1 MRALCSKIRSALASP
16 PPEGVAEIGA
26 FAIAEP
32 DRDILGR
39 DLRLTQIFDRQTHTN
54 VVENF
59 TVRRVLF
66 LEVAMQLPGAQAEFG
81 RDRLDGRKMAGN
93 SEQSLVNQRRK
104 STGLLRLVQNAFTGP
119 ASQFEVNRISAGDLS
134 RHRGCGNLELID
146 IRVEQNRTLAQ
157 IAIGRGVIRRRIDN
171 THVRK
176 VGPPAEEVM
185 RRRTTAKV
193 YSKAKR

>member
-66 LEVAMQLPGAQAEFG
+66 LEVAMQLPGAQP
-81 RDRLDGRKMAGN
+81 
-93 SEQSLVNQRRK
+93 S
-104 STGLLRLVQNAFTGP
+104 
-119 ASQFEVNRISAGDLS
+119 SAA
-134 RHRGCGNLELID
+134 ID
-146 IRVEQNRTLAQ
+146 SMGGKWLGIR
-157 IAIGRGVIRRRIDN
+157 
-171 THVRK
+171 
-176 VGPPAEEVM
+176 
-185 RRRTTAKV
+185 
-193 YSKAKR
+193 SKAW